1 MKACVTKSNVS
12 QRLLMLTEFMIILIA
27 GLLFII
33 FLTDGISSSE
43 YVQDTVS
50 SEIPNMIEER

>member
-1 MKACVTKSNVS
+1 
-12 QRLLMLTEFMIILIA
+12 MLTEFMIILIA

>member
-1 MKACVTKSNVS
+1 MSDFIVV
-12 QRLLMLTEFMIILIA
+12 LIA

-43 YVQDTVS
+43 YVQDQVT
-50 SEIPNMIEER
+50 SEIPNMAEE